1 MEEIE
6 MLSLE
11 NGGKMAYNTTLKERS
26 SYGLYFIGQNIV
38 YVLVA
43 QYLMLYFTDY
53 RFMTPAAVGVIL
65 LLARIWDAVNDPLF
79 GIIMDR
85 LNLKGG
91 KFKPW
96 IRIAT
101 IGTPLTIIA
110 IFAMPEGLSIGAQIA
125 YACVTYLLYDS
136 LYTIC
141 DVPIF
146 ALATSMTSNI
156 KERTLI
162 IGIGR
167 MAAAF
172 SMLVLSMVIMP
183 VIMAAGWF
191 TAAILFA
198 IASFVLM
205 LPLNIFAK
213 ERFRADVGEA
223 GASFKDILTYLRGNK
238 YLLIFYV
245 AMIVCSLTN
254 TVMSMN
260 GYIGKYMLGG
270 PQMIP
275 LVMITM
281 TLPMIIDSFLIPIIN
296 KKVDKIYILI
306 TGLVM
311 NLVFSAAA
319 YFAGYGS
326 VPLFLIFNALRNFG
340 FGAFFAMSGMFAADC
355 VEYGNYKTGK
365 RAEGITFSIQTF
377 AAKLTS
383 AFSAGIIG
391 VMMTAIGYNGA
402 MAQQAAPTMDSLWKM
417 YTLLPI
423 IGLAIATPVI
433 AFLYKLRDKDVQ
445 VMALY
450 NQKQLTK
457 EEAESQLSRSY

>member
-1 MEEIE
+1 MDTQKKTRLSYQTSWMER
-6 MLSLE
+6 
-11 NGGKMAYNTTLKERS
+11 G

-43 QYLMLYFTDY
+43 QYLMLYYTDY
-53 RFMTPAAVGVIL
+53 RFMAPAAVGVIL
-65 LLARIWDAVNDPLF
+65 LLARVWDAVNDPLF
-79 GIIMDR
+79 GIIVDR
-85 LNLKGG
+85 MNFKGG

-101 IGTPLTIIA
+101 VGVPISII
-110 IFAMPEGLSIGAQIA
+110 ITFGMPEGLAGGAQVA
-125 YACVTYLLYDS
+125 YACVTYLLYDM
-136 LYTIC
+136 LYTIT

-146 ALATSMTSNI
+146 ALATVMTNNI

-162 IGIGR
+162 MGIGR
-167 MAAAF
+167 MASAF
-172 SMLVLSMVIMP
+172 SMLALSMAVMP
-183 VIMAAGWF
+183 AIMAVGWF

-198 IASFVLM
+198 AAGFILM
-205 LPLNIFAK
+205 FPLNIFAR
-213 ERFRADVGEA
+213 ERSRADG
-223 GASFKDILTYLRGNK
+223 GGGSASLKDIFTYLRGNK

-275 LVMITM
+275 AVMVTM
-281 TLPMIIDSFLIPIIN
+281 TLPMIIDSFLIPILN
-296 KKVDKIYILI
+296 KKADKFHILL
-306 TGLVM
+306 TGLSM
-311 NLVFSAAA
+311 NLVFSVAA
-319 YFAGYGS
+319 YFVGYGS
-326 VPLFLIFNALRNFG
+326 VPLFLVFNVLRNLG

-377 AAKLTS
+377 SAKLTS

-391 VMMTAIGYNGA
+391 VLMTAIGYDGA
-402 MAQQAAPTMDSLWKM
+402 AARQAAPAMDGLWKM
-417 YTLLPI
+417 FTLMPI
-423 IGLAIATPVI
+423 IGLAIAIPVVGI
-433 AFLYKLRDKDVQ
+433 LYKLRDKDVQ
-445 VMALY
+445 IMALH
-450 NQKQLTK
+450 NQRQITR
-457 EEAESQLSRSY
+457 EEAEAQLSRKY

>member
-1 MEEIE
+1 MDTQEKTRQSYQTSLMER
-6 MLSLE
+6 
-11 NGGKMAYNTTLKERS
+11 G

-43 QYLMLYFTDY
+43 QYLMLYYTDY

-65 LLARIWDAVNDPLF
+65 LLARVWDAVNDPLF
-79 GIIMDR
+79 GIIVDKM
-85 LNLKGG
+85 NLKGG

-101 IGTPLTIIA
+101 VGVPISII
-110 IFAMPEGLSIGAQIA
+110 ITFGMPEGLAGGAQIA
-125 YACVTYLLYDS
+125 YACVTYLLYDM
-136 LYTIC
+136 LYTIT

-146 ALATSMTSNI
+146 ALATVMTNNI

-162 IGIGR
+162 MGIGR
-167 MAAAF
+167 MASAF
-172 SMLVLSMVIMP
+172 SMLALSMAVMP
-183 VIMAAGWF
+183 AIMAVGWF

-198 IASFVLM
+198 IAGFILM
-205 LPLNIFAK
+205 FPLNIFAR
-213 ERFRADVGEA
+213 ERFRAGGGEG
-223 GASFKDILTYLRGNK
+223 GASLKDIFTYLSGNK

-275 LVMITM
+275 AVMVTM
-281 TLPMIIDSFLIPIIN
+281 TLPMIIDSFLIPILN
-296 KKVDKIYILI
+296 KKADKFYILL
-306 TGLVM
+306 TGLSM
-311 NLVFSAAA
+311 NLIFSATA
-319 YFAGYGS
+319 YFVGYGS
-326 VPLFLIFNALRNFG
+326 VPLFLVFNVLRNLG

-377 AAKLTS
+377 SAKLTS

-391 VMMTAIGYNGA
+391 VLMTVIGYDGA
-402 MAQQAAPTMDSLWKM
+402 ASRQAAPAMDGLWKM
-417 YTLLPI
+417 FTLMPI
-423 IGLAIATPVI
+423 IGLAIAIPVI
-433 AFLYKLRDKDVQ
+433 GILYKLRDKDVQ
-445 VMALY
+445 IMALY
-450 NQKQLTK
+450 NQRQITRD
-457 EEAESQLSRSY
+457 EAEAQLSRKY